1 MAASSPVG
9 AADGVNSSPTRAKG
23 LLRYRPA
30 RAVVVG
36 TFIFLVPLFAL
47 WALPLSRLAMW
58 LDTSTISVYERA
70 IMNAAVKTTAYEKTE
85 PLETIDSNAQEVQV
99 VTFTADPPTSPLTD
113 DTWVALPAEL
123 RGKCAGKPDPEQ
135 ALREILGL
143 PPAELREILGL
154 PPVPRP
160 QSAYLITVMRNDK
173 TGKLPIFRPCIS
185 SPDITAK

>member
-1 MAASSPVG
+1 MAASNPVG
-9 AADGVNSSPTRAKG
+9 AADGVSSSPTRAKG

-70 IMNAAVKTTAYEKTE
+70 IMNAAVKTTAYEQTE
-85 PLETIDSNAQEVQV
+85 PLETIDPNAQEVQV

-123 RGKCAGKPDPEQ
+123 RGKCAGKSEPEQ

-143 PPAELREILGL
+143 PPA
-154 PPVPRP
+154 PRP
-160 QSAYLITVMRNDK
+160 QSIHLMTVMRDDK
-173 TGKLPIFRPCIS
+173 TGKLPIF
-185 SPDITAK
+185 